1 MWLRSDLSQ
10 ADYLGGMARSADN
23 SFTIGRI
30 AGAPVRIGPG
40 SVLIGVY
47 IAYSLGRQ
55 WSDQSSIAVVTA
67 AAIFTGLAFLG
78 SIIAHEAGHALVA
91 KRNGVRAL
99 EIRLSLFGGA
109 AALDR
114 GAPDP
119 TTEMKI
125 AGAGPAVNLGLA
137 VALLGGLYGLSAAGI
152 SGLLLDALLWIGAIN
167 LILGLFNL
175 LPGLP
180 LDGGSVLTGYLWRRR
195 NDRTA
200 AVRTTAR
207 VGKFLG
213 YAAFAFAAYE
223 LFVLRSPFGLYSGFL
238 GMLFIRGA
246 DGELTRAS
254 LVDHVRGHTVNDVA
268 QFQPP
273 VIDEAINTAA
283 ARALLPPPS
292 RNRWAI
298 VRDSDG
304 VARGLLDLVAL
315 DKAATA
321 DGTNPVSDVMF
332 DIDQS
337 RAAFSTESLE
347 DVLARGVLVPFV
359 VINEKWQ
366 PVALVESLNGPASPV
381 A

>member
-1 MWLRSDLSQ
+1 
-10 ADYLGGMARSADN
+10 
-23 SFTIGRI
+23 
-30 AGAPVRIGPG
+30 
-40 SVLIGVY
+40 
-47 IAYSLGRQ
+47 
-55 WSDQSSIAVVTA
+55 
-67 AAIFTGLAFLG
+67 
-78 SIIAHEAGHALVA
+78 
-91 KRNGVRAL
+91 
-99 EIRLSLFGGA
+99 
-109 AALDR
+109 
-114 GAPDP
+114 
-119 TTEMKI
+119 
-125 AGAGPAVNLGLA
+125 
-137 VALLGGLYGLSAAGI
+137 
-152 SGLLLDALLWIGAIN
+152 
-167 LILGLFNL
+167 
-175 LPGLP
+175 
-180 LDGGSVLTGYLWRRR
+180 
-195 NDRTA
+195 
-200 AVRTTAR
+200 
-207 VGKFLG
+207 
-213 YAAFAFAAYE
+213 
-223 LFVLRSPFGLYSGFL
+223 
-238 GMLFIRGA
+238 MLFIRGA